1 MDRFFSL
8 KLYIQGLKKVR
19 AVGIATAIIIIISNA
34 LSPLVSLIS
43 ELSRKYDEDVVRSV
57 EDVPADMIAPFSIF
71 VAILAP
77 LAVFSMFSFLNDR
90 CKSDFYH
97 SLPQRRECIFISFLA
112 ATMTWIL
119 GAITVSHG
127 INAILWALGPYTAVN
142 IVPLVLSL
150 AAFLVL
156 ALLCTSFAALAMT
169 VTGTVISNTL
179 ITLLFA
185 LFFRIVGAL
194 FLWGVDIQS
203 NVFAPEYSPLAWF
216 GFDRYLP
223 FAIFSSITGISDAS
237 AFADTP
243 LIIFAFVTSLV
254 LLALSC
260 LLFCKRRS
268 ECAGKSAPSRLL
280 QHVWRIAITLPLVLL
295 TVTLIVQDGFEGYH
309 LILIAVSLIIYLI
322 FELMTTKKIKAML
335 RTIPMFAI
343 PIIASVLLVLGT
355 VAAASAIDSVTP
367 APEEID
373 GICTIADS
381 YSNSYEE
388 YLISETFVGDNEAVK
403 IVSLA
408 LEDSASSS
416 FSRRG
421 KTDMLLRLR
430 LEGGREIVRNIYFT
444 QEAKADLMRLIRS
457 SEELADVYTRLPAE
471 NEISHVGAT
480 GLYSVSEQQR
490 EQLWLSFC
498 EEYATLTND
507 EKREIK
513 GFSDYNKEDYGY
525 TTDMSSIT
533 SISVRG
539 YYKLSPFYSSYP
551 IIPSLMPK
559 TALLYVEM
567 YNESASV
574 SSSGEPVTLES
585 RYNDL
590 SEADTTTPRDV
601 SFDIYITSVNDST
614 KGFSFYEQC
623 STHSPEFEEEYGKF
637 LSMLEVLAEQSR
649 NTSFSSLVDVY
660 KVAIN
665 SGELLVSP
673 YADAD
678 KGDVWYEYTSDTFY
692 VIISEEA
699 LAELENIYLGKVTE

>member
-1 MDRFFSL
+1 MSRFFSL

-19 AVGIATAIIIIISNA
+19 AVGIATAIIIIIANA
-34 LSPLVSLIS
+34 LNPLISLIS
-43 ELSRKYDEDVVRSV
+43 ELSRQYDADVVRSA
-57 EDVPADMIAPFSIF
+57 EDVPANMIAPFSIF
-71 VAILAP
+71 IAILAP

-112 ATMTWIL
+112 ATLTWML
-119 GAITVSHG
+119 GAIIASHA
-127 INAILWALGPYTAVN
+127 INAILWAIGPYTSVN
-142 IVPLVLSL
+142 IVPLLLSL

-156 ALLCTSFAALAMT
+156 ALLCASFATLAT
-169 VTGTVISNTL
+169 AVTGTVISNTL

-185 LFFRIVGAL
+185 LFFRIIGAL
-194 FLWGVDIQS
+194 FLWGVEIQS
-203 NVFAPEYSPLAWF
+203 NVFAPEHSPLTWL
-216 GFDRYLP
+216 GFDYYLP
-223 FAIFSSITGISDAS
+223 FALFANLTGISDAS
-237 AFADTP
+237 AFANTP
-243 LIIFAFVTSLV
+243 LIIFAFVTSLA

-309 LILIAVSLIIYLI
+309 IVLLGVSLIIYLV
-322 FELMTTKKIKAML
+322 FELMTTKKIKSML
-335 RTIPMFAI
+335 RSIPMFSI
-343 PIIASVLLVLGT
+343 PIVASVLLVFGT
-355 VAAASAIDSVTP
+355 VAAASAVDSVTP

-388 YLISETFVGDNEAVK
+388 YLVSETFVSDDEAAR

-408 LEDSASSS
+408 LKDSTSSS
-416 FSRRG
+416 FSHRE
-421 KTDMLLRLR
+421 KTDILLRLR
-430 LEGGREIVRNIYFT
+430 LENGREIVRNIYFT
-444 QEAKADLMRLIRS
+444 QEAKADLMRLIHS
-457 SEELADVYTRLPAE
+457 SEELADVYTRLPKE
-471 NEISHVGAT
+471 NEISYIGAS
-480 GLYSVSEQQR
+480 GLYPVSDQQR
-490 EQLWLSFC
+490 EQLWRTFC
-498 EEYATLTND
+498 EEYETLTD
-507 EKREIK
+507 EQKREIK
-513 GFSDYNKEDYGY
+513 GFNDYNKEDYGY
-525 TTDMSSIT
+525 SSDVLSIT

-539 YYKLSPFYSSYP
+539 YYKLSPFFSSYP

-585 RYNDL
+585 RHESF
-590 SEADTTTPRDV
+590 SEADTSKMRDV

-637 LSMLEVLAEQSR
+637 LAMLGVLAEQSR
-649 NTSFSSLVDVY
+649 NTSFSSLADVY
-660 KVAIN
+660 KVAVN

-673 YADAD
+673 YASAD
-678 KGDVWYEYTSDTFY
+678 NLWYEYTSDTFY

-699 LAELENIYLGKVTE
+699 LAELEDIYQGKTTE